1 MIFFGD
7 NTVVAAFAVDLLKY
21 FDPDSVSITII
32 TRARSEDCFVYIAT
46 ASSLEGTVAGLAQRY
61 SWQPT
66 NIWHAK
72 SILTG
77 LRLLE

>member
-7 NTVVAAFAVDLLKY
+7 NWVVAAFAVDLLRH
-21 FDPDSVSITII
+21 FEPDSVSITII
-32 TRARSEDCFVYIAT
+32 ARARSEDSFVSIVTAT
-46 ASSLEGTVAGLAQRY
+46 SLEGTVARMAQRY

-77 LRLLE
+77 LPLLR

>member
-1 MIFFGD
+1 MIFFG
-7 NTVVAAFAVDLLKY
+7 NNWVVAAFAVDLLKRLN
-21 FDPDSVSITII
+21 PDSVSITII
-32 TRARSEDCFVYIAT
+32 TRARSEDCFAYIAT
-46 ASSLEGTVAGLAQRY
+46 DSSLEGTVARMAQRY

-66 NIWHAK
+66 NISHAR

>member
-7 NTVVAAFAVDLLKY
+7 NWVVAQFAKDLLMCLN
-21 FDPDSVSITII
+21 PDSVSITII

-46 ASSLEGTVAGLAQRY
+46 DTSSEGIVVRMARRY

-66 NIWHAK
+66 SISHAK

-77 LRLLE
+77 LRLLG